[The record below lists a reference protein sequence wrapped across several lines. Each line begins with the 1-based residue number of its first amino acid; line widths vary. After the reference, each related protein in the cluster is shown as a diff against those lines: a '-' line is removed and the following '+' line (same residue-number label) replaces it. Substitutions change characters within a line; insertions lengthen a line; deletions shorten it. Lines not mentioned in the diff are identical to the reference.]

1 MNSYDNYDSGAF
13 LGLSAGIMVFAF
25 ILALVLWALSAFL
38 LMKIFEKMKIEGWK
52 AWVPL
57 YNQWVFIEAGGFPG
71 WYMLSVFIPFIG
83 QLAFAVIVVIAA
95 YRIGIGFGKSGAWA
109 ALYFFLQI
117 VWMGI
122 IAFDS
127 SKWRGLPDGLVAGPS
142 AAGANVGV
150 TPYSSTGYGTPQAGG
165 YQAPQPGAYQPP
177 QSGAYQPPQA
187 GGYQAPQGYGQQ
199 SGGYQAPQASQG
211 YGQQPQPG
219 YGQQPQAGYGRQPQP
234 GYGQQPQPGYGQQSQ
249 PGYGQQP
256 PASSGDAQQ

>member
-25 ILALVLWALSAFL
+25 ILALVLWALGAFL

-83 QLAFAVIVVIAA
+83 QLAFVVITVIAA
-95 YRIGIGFGKSGAWA
+95 YRIGIGFGKSAAWA
-109 ALYFFLQI
+109 ILYFFLQI

-122 IAFDS
+122 LAFDS

-177 QSGAYQPPQA
+177 QP

-199 SGGYQAPQASQG
+199 AGGYQAPQAQQG
-211 YGQQPQPG
+211 YGQ
-219 YGQQPQAGYGRQPQP
+219 QPQP
-234 GYGQQPQPGYGQQSQ
+234 GYGQQPQPGYGQQPQ